1 MKKQDPLEPACRALD
16 DLRLSH
22 SIACAAHSVARAAQ
36 RELDLALAGLY
47 LGTPPPEDHIVE
59 VEKHWLEA
67 RALADSARE
76 AYARARLRHAKQRSA
91 RPRSGTRRSAA

>member
-1 MKKQDPLEPACRALD
+1 MKKQASLEPPCRALD

-22 SIACAAHSVARAAQ
+22 SIACIAHSVARAAQ
-36 RELDLALAGLY
+36 RELDLALATLY
-47 LGTPPPEDHIVE
+47 LGTPPPEDHLVE

-67 RALADSARE
+67 RALAESARE
-76 AYARARLRHAKQRSA
+76 AYARARLRHAKLHPQ